1 MTTSAQEIQPE
12 LIPYWR
18 SGDSTFTKLPRGG
31 HKISREDVVASQKG
45 RILRATLELIGEE
58 GPAMVS
64 ISDVARRAKVSRKS
78 FYAIFQSFDDCL
90 RQAFVTAHLVLG
102 NEIAAAVKARDKS
115 EPYAR
120 IRAMVTEF
128 FAMATE
134 EPVMSVAVVGT
145 PYSTRNGVGPLW
157 TEVRKAQIGIL
168 SKYWTQDLKDLG
180 KNGAAKPRPAAKLAA
195 IALIST
201 TILDTLA
208 ADEQDLLLGRVD
220 EVVDEIVH
228 ILSA

>member
-1 MTTSAQEIQPE
+1 MTTSAQEIHQE

-18 SGDSTFTKLPRGG
+18 SGDTTFTKLPRGG
-31 HKISREDVVASQKG
+31 HKISREDVVASQRG
-45 RILRATLELIGEE
+45 RIIRATLELVGEE

-78 FYAIFQSFDDCL
+78 YYAIFQSFDDCL
-90 RQAFVTAHLVLG
+90 RQAFITAHLVLG
-102 NEIAAAVKARDKS
+102 NEIAAAVKSSDKS

-120 IRAMVTEF
+120 IRAMVNEF

-180 KNGAAKPRPAAKLAA
+180 RQVAPKPKPAAKLAA

-208 ADEQDLLLGRVD
+208 AAEQDSLLDRLD
-220 EVVDEIVH
+220 ETVEAIVH

>member
-1 MTTSAQEIQPE
+1 MTSAQATQPG

-18 SGDSTFTKLPRGG
+18 TGDTTFTKLPRGG

-45 RILRATLELIGEE
+45 RIIRATLELVGEE

-78 FYAIFQSFDDCL
+78 FYAIFHSFDDCL
-90 RQAFVTAHLVLG
+90 RQAFITAHLVLG
-102 NEIAAAVKARDKS
+102 NEIAAAVAKSDKS
-115 EPYAR
+115 KPHAR
-120 IRAMVTEF
+120 IRAMVNEF

-145 PYSTRNGVGPLW
+145 PYSTKNGIGPLW
-157 TEVRKAQIGIL
+157 TQVREAQMGIIT
-168 SKYWTQDLKDLG
+168 KYWAQDLKDLG
-180 KNGAAKPRPAAKLAA
+180 TKAAVKPGDPAKLAA
-195 IALIST
+195 IALISM

-208 ADEQDLLLGRVD
+208 ADQHDLLLGRVD
-220 EVVDEIVH
+220 ETVDAIIR